1 MLERLKS
8 MFSSGIL
15 SEYEVTG
22 RVKDNHLYNLS
33 SGRCRRSLR
42 PVLIKEYT
50 PEGIE
55 VEKKLD
61 TLFRSRPLADT
72 LLSLR
77 HPRIVRTVG
86 TQANGAKRIEIMAAP
101 GGPSLLET
109 LGTGDVEPDGL
120 LEAVIEAG
128 EGIAHL
134 HSLGL
139 LHRMLR
145 PEGIALGDGG
155 AMLTD
160 LSLLMDAAKAK
171 CAATMSGVTRYSA
184 PEIIRRAPADV
195 RSDVFSLGA
204 VLYEG
209 LGGMPIFANAAGF
222 ERLLR
227 VMNSKAENISQHNA
241 HVAPELENVVMKAV
255 ARNPAERYANMSDFL
270 EALRNAPLPEK
281 LGFHAPAYAA

>member
-8 MFSSGIL
+8 IFSSGIL
-15 SEYEVTG
+15 SKYEVTG
-22 RVKDNHLYNLS
+22 KVKENHLYNLS
-33 SGRCRRSLR
+33 SGRCRSSLR

-50 PEGIE
+50 PEGID

-61 TLFRSRPLADT
+61 ALFRSRPLTDT
-72 LLSLR
+72 LVSLR
-77 HPRIVRTVG
+77 HPRIVRTLDA
-86 TQANGAKRIEIMAAP
+86 QANGTKRTEVFEAP
-101 GGPSLLET
+101 GGASLLGA
-109 LGTGDVEPDGL
+109 LGRGELDPAGL

-139 LHRMLR
+139 LHRMLT
-145 PEGIALGDGG
+145 PEGIVVGSGG
-155 AMLTD
+155 AMVTD
-160 LSLLMDAAKAK
+160 LSLLMDAEKAK
-171 CAATMSGVTRYSA
+171 YAGTMSGVTSYSA

-209 LGGMPIFANAAGF
+209 LGGMPIFANTAGF

-227 VMNSKAENISQHNA
+227 VMNSKAESISQHNA
-241 HVAPELENVVMKAV
+241 HVAPELEDVVMKAV
-255 ARNPAERYANMSDFL
+255 ARNPAERFATMGNFL
-270 EALRNAPLPEK
+270 EALRGAPAPEK